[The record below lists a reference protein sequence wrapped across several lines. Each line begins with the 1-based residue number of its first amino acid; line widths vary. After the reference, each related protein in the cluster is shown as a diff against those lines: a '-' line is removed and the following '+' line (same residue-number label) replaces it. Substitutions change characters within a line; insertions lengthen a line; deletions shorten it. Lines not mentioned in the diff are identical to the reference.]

1 MVSATKP
8 AYRIDPALPAGEAA
22 PADSVARRDSAELLR
37 RVTAGLAHNVNNAL
51 AGVIG
56 YLELALREADAG
68 STLHARLTEGLH
80 CALRAAER
88 VRRMVAFAR
97 RPEANHASAVCLRRV
112 ADEAACRAAT
122 EHPELAI
129 LVHSTEPSCAVRA
142 NESLLLLVLE
152 QLLSNAVEAMP
163 GGGTLVLSAWDEG
176 SRRCLSVTDSG
187 DGVSA
192 EARRHLF
199 EPYFTTKSFGHLG
212 LGLALCRD
220 MVEAQGGALHVSS
233 AEGSGTTVTLSFPP
247 PPTVPPDAFT
257 I

>member
-8 AYRIDPALPAGEAA
+8 AYRIDPPPPAGGAA
-22 PADSVARRDSAELLR
+22 DAAARRDSAELLR
-37 RVTAGLAHNVNNAL
+37 RVTAGLAHSVNNAL
-51 AGVIG
+51 VGVIG
-56 YLELALREADAG
+56 YLEMALREAEPG
-68 STLHARLTEGLH
+68 SPLHARLTEGLH

-97 RPEANHASAVCLRRV
+97 RPEAGYSAAVCLRRV

-122 EHPELAI
+122 EHPDLAV

-142 NESLLLLVLE
+142 NEPLLHLVLE
-152 QLLSNAVEAMP
+152 QLVSNAVEAMP
-163 GGGTLVLSAWDEG
+163 NGGTLILCAWDEG

-187 DGVSA
+187 EGLGA

-212 LGLALCRD
+212 LGLSLCRD
-220 MVEAQGGALHVSS
+220 VVEAQGGALHVTS
-233 AEGSGTTVTLSFPP
+233 AEGRGTTVTLSFPP
-247 PPTVPPDAFT
+247 EAGMA
-257 I
+257 